1 MQSFEGWLF
10 DVYIQG
16 KEAILWFKTD
26 NNEFIRLR
34 DKYKD
39 FVYIL
44 PKNKNSERDLI
55 FRLEETGFIDNI
67 VEEEKKTEL
76 GKKAKKKLLKLEIDL
91 DRQPKGFIQSLEKSP
106 LIEKVFCAD
115 LRYVQKYLFT
125 QLKVEPTSR
134 VTVEYNADFLL
145 YIEKANDDRIIPP
158 PFTMSRLFVE
168 HRLDCSSK
176 QISSVKIVTNNEKEI
191 LEGSEALI
199 IEMLS
204 DYLSEKGID
213 LVFTPKCDSFTF
225 PLIMERALANSIIP
239 SFGRCAD
246 KEQVKAQGSFGGRIF
261 LGDIFYGYNADEWG
275 IAGLVERS
283 RFSFLPMGL
292 ATRWKSNKS
301 IDSRNCFE
309 LMERGYVIPRENYFE
324 SVRSLSELMQ
334 LDRGG
339 LIFTPEPGLHENVGV
354 LDFDSQF
361 PSIIVK
367 EGLSYEIESEEQFRL
382 IPEVIRPFIAR
393 RLFLKSV
400 KKMLPKESPLR
411 KYCEQRIEALKLIN
425 VTQYGIA
432 GCCWNRF
439 GNART
444 FEAINKASRD
454 AMIRAKEIAD
464 SLGFRIIY
472 GDIDSI
478 FVSKNGAIK
487 GDYENL
493 ASVIASE
500 TGLSISLDKHFKF
513 IVFLKQ
519 RDDYE
524 FTALKRYFGLTYDGE
539 IDSRG
544 IEVRR
549 GDIPDFIKEFQ
560 LNLISIVLDFENAN
574 EVYTEGIRKGLE
586 LTNQAL
592 DMIGNGSA
600 LAESL
605 FIKKRIWRDPSD
617 YNVNVAHS
625 VAAQKLISVGKKVD
639 PGDEVG
645 FLYVD
650 HNNPNPLLRIE
661 ISPKWYDKEY
671 YSKMILKAAK
681 TIFESL
687 KEK

>member
-1 MQSFEGWLF
+1 MQSLEGWFF
-10 DVYIQG
+10 DVYIQQN
-16 KEAILWFKTD
+16 EAILWFKTD
-26 NNEFIRLR
+26 DNELIRLR
-34 DKYKD
+34 DRYKN
-39 FVYIL
+39 FVYVL
-44 PKNKNSERDLI
+44 PRDENSKKDLI
-55 FRLEETGFIDNI
+55 FRLEETGFVDNI
-67 VEEEKKTEL
+67 IEEEKKTEL
-76 GKKAKKKLLKLEIDL
+76 GKKEKKKLLRLEINL
-91 DRQPKGFIQSLEKSP
+91 EKQPKCFLKSLEKSP
-106 LIEKVFCAD
+106 FVEKVFCSD
-115 LRYVQKYLFT
+115 LRHVQKYLFT
-125 QLKVEPTSR
+125 QLKIEPTSR
-134 VTVEYNADFLL
+134 VKTEYNADSILHV
-145 YIEKANDDRIIPP
+145 EKIDDDKIVPP
-158 PFTMSRLFVE
+158 PFKMSRLFVE
-168 HRLDCSSK
+168 QKLGCSSK
-176 QISSVKIVTNNEKEI
+176 QISSMRIITNNDEVVFD
-191 LEGSEALI
+191 GTEASI
-199 IEMLS
+199 IDMFS
-204 DYLSEKGID
+204 SYLSEKSID

-225 PLIMERALANSIIP
+225 PFITERALANGIIP
-239 SFGRCAD
+239 SFGRCSD
-246 KEQVKAQGSFGGRIF
+246 KEQVRKQGSFGGRIF

-339 LIFTPEPGLHENVGV
+339 LIFTPELGLHENVGV

-393 RLFLKSV
+393 RLFLKSI
-400 KKMLPKESPLR
+400 KKTLPKESPLR

-425 VTQYGIA
+425 VTQYGIT

-439 GNART
+439 GNAKT
-444 FEAINKASRD
+444 FEAINKASRN

-472 GDIDSI
+472 GDVDSI
-478 FVSKNGAIK
+478 FVSKSGAIK
-487 GDYENL
+487 RDYENL
-493 ASVIASE
+493 ASAIASE

-513 IVFLKQ
+513 IVFLRHKN
-519 RDDYE
+519 DCE

-549 GDIPDFIKEFQ
+549 DDIPDFIKEFQ
-560 LNLISIVLDFENAN
+560 LNLISTVLDFENAN

-586 LTNQAL
+586 LTNQTL
-592 DMIGNGSA
+592 DMIRNGSV
-600 LAESL
+600 LAERL

-625 VAAQKLISVGKKVD
+625 VAAQKLISVGRKVD
-639 PGDEVG
+639 TGDNVG
-645 FLYVD
+645 FLYID
-650 HNNPNPLLRIE
+650 HRNPNPLLRVE
-661 ISPKWYDKEY
+661 ILPKWYDKEY
-671 YSKMILKAAK
+671 YSKMIINTAK